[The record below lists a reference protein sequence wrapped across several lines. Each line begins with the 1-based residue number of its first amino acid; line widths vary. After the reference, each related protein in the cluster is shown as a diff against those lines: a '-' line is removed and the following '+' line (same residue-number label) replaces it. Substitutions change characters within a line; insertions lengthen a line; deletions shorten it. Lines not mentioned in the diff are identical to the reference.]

1 MKTEIL
7 KIAAAHL
14 KPFLLILSLIVLY
27 RGHNEPGGGFIGG
40 LLAGMA
46 YVIYAGAYG
55 IDKAKQLKLA
65 KPLFFIGLGISL
77 SILSG
82 LIGFINGAENFL
94 TGVWVNFTIGDFS
107 LKLGTPLLFD
117 LGVYFTVAGMLV
129 KVIFSVMEEDV

>member
-14 KPFLLILSLIVLY
+14 KPFLLVLSLVVLY
-27 RGHNEPGGGFIGG
+27 RGHNEPGGGFIAG
-40 LLAGMA
+40 LMAGMA
-46 YVIYAGAYG
+46 YVIYAGAFG
-55 IDKAKQLKLA
+55 VIQAKQLLLA
-65 KPLFFIGLGISL
+65 KPLFFMGLGISL
-77 SILSG
+77 SIFSG
-82 LIGFINGAENFL
+82 TIGLMNGADNFL
-94 TGVWVNFTIGDFS
+94 TGVWTSISFGDYT